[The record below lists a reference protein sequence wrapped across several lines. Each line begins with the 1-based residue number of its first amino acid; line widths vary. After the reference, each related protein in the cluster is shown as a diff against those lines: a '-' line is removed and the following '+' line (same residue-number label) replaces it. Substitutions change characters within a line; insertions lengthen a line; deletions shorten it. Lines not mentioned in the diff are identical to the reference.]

1 MRVYHRLEVI
11 QLRQLPHSSL
21 KSCELDHE
29 SVLAIIGALTLCLM
43 AFQVLVP
50 TSFPVFNSIVE
61 LFGGYS
67 SLAPPAN
74 QIEFYSKWQLWFA
87 IGIALLSGTGQ
98 FFFWKKMDKE
108 KLKSVMSIPVLVSL
122 VLSAIICS
130 VTKVYNWVYIIT
142 LTVGIYSIVSNTKIL
157 FDLFKS
163 GSYKLTGGSIAH
175 IGNKPFFPTLG
186 AGWGILDLRV

>member
-1 MRVYHRLEVI
+1 MHSFTDLGLSGQLLLYLLFFLIGSIFLAARVWKLI
-11 QLRQLPHSSL
+11 PSSE
-21 KSCELDHE
+21 KEASTYSREFW
-29 SVLAIIGALTLCLM
+29 IFIGALTLCLM

-87 IGIALLSGTGQ
+87 IGIAFIRNWSILLLE
-98 FFFWKKMDKE
+98 KMDKE

-122 VLSAIICS
+122 VLSAIIFS

-142 LTVGIYSIVSNTKIL
+142 LTVGIYSIVSNTKNPIRSFQKRQL
-157 FDLFKS
+157 
-163 GSYKLTGGSIAH
+163 
-175 IGNKPFFPTLG
+175 
-186 AGWGILDLRV
+186 